1 MLELKQY
8 QHQVLDKLAA
18 YFRSAVELDDA
29 DVAFYHMQRR
39 QYQPVPDLPGLPYVC
54 IRLPTGGGKTL
65 VACHSVG
72 IAAREYLRRDYPLVL
87 WLVPTNAIREQTLKA
102 LRDRQHPYRQ
112 VLDADFDGRAVVMD
126 VREAL
131 FVSRATL
138 EGGITVIVSTLAALR
153 REDTEGL
160 KVYENNGTLMD
171 HFAALP
177 AGTTAGLDES
187 DGIVLYSLANLLRLH
202 RPLVIVDEAHN
213 ARTALSF
220 ETLSRFAPS
229 AIVEFTATPAT
240 DSNVLAHASAAQLYA
255 EAMIKLPIKLRACDN
270 WEEALA
276 HAIQQRA
283 DLEALARQEPD
294 ASEENLR
301 PILLI
306 QAQPKSSRQETLTVE
321 FLQKALQKDFK
332 IPKEQIAIATGDQRE
347 IEGIDLFHRDCQ
359 IRFILT
365 VRAIAEGWDCSF
377 AYVLCSVAQIRSSR
391 AVEQILG
398 RILRLPYARRKQQP
412 ELNQSYAFVTSD
424 DFASTA
430 ATLTDALVDNGFER
444 YEAREAFKVPVQE
457 ILPLFRSAVEERVV
471 PAEQGVP
478 FEIPRLAIL
487 VDGQLELFEESFLPV
502 EWELAK
508 CDPAL
513 SEEAYAGTPQAG
525 MGIEIYLSDE
535 GKLKQRVMREYNS
548 EPGRRFISD
557 LHAQLALLDHA
568 TGWTATELALWLDR
582 NIPHPD
588 VPQSQ
593 SSLFLRRMIDH
604 LIDERGIPIDQLVR
618 DRFRLR
624 EAAQAQIAHHRQTV
638 KREGFQR
645 CLSLEMRPQIEVS
658 PEYAFRFSPD
668 QYPANWYYE
677 GHYDWNKHYYR
688 AVGELKSEGEE
699 FECARFID
707 MLGEVKHWVRNLDRR
722 GFWFQ
727 LSTYKFYPDF
737 VAELTDGR
745 YLIVEYKGE
754 HLYTDA
760 EEKRTVGELW
770 QELAAGKGIFV
781 MPTAR
786 NYESIRQAIS

>member
-1 MLELKQY
+1 MLELKRY
-8 QHQVLDKLAA
+8 QEQVLDKLTD

-29 DVAFYHMQRR
+29 DLAFYQMERR
-39 QYQPVPDLPGLPYVC
+39 QYQPVPALPGLPYVC

-72 IAAREYLRRDYPLVL
+72 IAAREYLRRDYPVVL
-87 WLVPTNAIREQTLKA
+87 WLVPTNTIREQTLKA

-112 VLDADFDGRAVVMD
+112 VLDADFSGRVVAVD

-131 FVSRATL
+131 FVSRTTL

-153 REDTEGL
+153 REETEGL
-160 KVYENNGTLMD
+160 KVYENNGALMD
-171 HFAALP
+171 HFTGLP
-177 AGTTAGLDES
+177 TETKAWLEKS
-187 DGIVLYSLANLLRLH
+187 DGIVIYSLANLLRLH

-229 AIVEFTATPAT
+229 SIIEFTATPAT
-240 DSNVLAHASAAQLYA
+240 DSNVLAHASAAQLHA
-255 EAMIKLPIKLRACDN
+255 EAMIKLPIKLRARGN
-270 WEEALA
+270 WEEALTE
-276 HAIQQRA
+276 AIQQRA
-283 DLEALARQEPD
+283 DLEGLARQEPN

-306 QAQPKSSRQETLTVE
+306 QAQPKSSQRETLTVG
-321 FLQKALQKDFK
+321 FLEEALQKDFK

-347 IEGIDLFHRDCQ
+347 IQGIDLFDRDCE

-365 VRAIAEGWDCSF
+365 MKAIAEGWDCSF
-377 AYVLCSVAQIRSSR
+377 AYVLCSVAQIKSSR

-398 RILRLPYARRKQQP
+398 RILRLPYARRREQP
-412 ELNQSYAFVTSD
+412 ELNQAYAFVTSD

-430 ATLTDALVDNGFER
+430 AALTDALIDNGFER
-444 YEAREAFKVPVQE
+444 YEAREALKVPTQE
-457 ILPLFRSAVEERVV
+457 ILPLLRLAVEERVV
-471 PAEQGVP
+471 PAEEGVP
-478 FEIPRLAIL
+478 FEIPRLTIL
-487 VDGQLELFEESFLPV
+487 VDGQLELFEESFLPI

-508 CDPAL
+508 CDPTL
-513 SEEAYAGTPQAG
+513 SEEAFSSTRQAG
-525 MGIEIYLSDE
+525 MGIEIYLGDE
-535 GKLKQRVMREYNS
+535 EKLKQRIIREDKKK
-548 EPGRRFISD
+548 PGRHFISN
-557 LHAQLALLDHA
+557 LHAQLALLDREM
-568 TGWTATELALWLDR
+568 GWTATELALWLDR
-582 NIPHPD
+582 NILHPD

-593 SSLFLRRMIDH
+593 SSLFLHRMIDH
-604 LIDERGIPIDQLVR
+604 LIDKRGIPIEQLVR

-624 EAAQAQIAHHRQTV
+624 EAAQARIAYHRQTV

-645 CLSLEMRPQIEVS
+645 CLSLEMRPQIQVS

-677 GHYDWNKHYYR
+677 GPYDWDKHYYR

-707 MLGEVKHWVRNLDRR
+707 MLDEVKHWVRNLDRR

-727 LSTYKFYPDF
+727 LSTDKFYPDF
-737 VAELTDGR
+737 VAELTDRR
-745 YLIVEYKGE
+745 YLIVEYKGK

-770 QELAAGKGIFV
+770 QELSGGKGVFV

-786 NYESIRQAIS
+786 DYESIRQAVS